1 MHVLINPPG
10 AVRLY
15 SSPPFWLYV
24 IVAGVPSLLL
34 TVLVCCSGYLG
45 VRAFRQGH
53 AARGAILLVVALV
66 PFLLFTARMVEAALA
81 DREHARYIAGVAKI
95 GPVIDYPKVFVV
107 AGSLTEMEAARLMLA
122 ARFQEVDAFEYGPKG
137 ATYTLASSEECRQR
151 FEAWLAKGAG
161 LEGYYSNVNRCVNA
175 TRWEKDSPPKR
186 QSAVA
191 LLRGDRATLK
201 RDKKGRE
208 NLELHIKDGDTDILV
223 DYSEAPY
230 AKWPIFPLLV
240 TLGGFET
247 RDPQFGPAPVEFILR
262 NLKR

>member
-1 MHVLINPPG
+1 MAMQRPLHVLINPPG

-137 ATYTLASSEECRQR
+137 ATYTRLQRRMSSEVRGLVSQGSWPRRLLFKCQSVRQR
-151 FEAWLAKGAG
+151 NQMGE
-161 LEGYYSNVNRCVNA
+161 
-175 TRWEKDSPPKR
+175 R
-186 QSAVA
+186 QSAKETVRRRPSA
-191 LLRGDRATLK
+191 RRSGD
-201 RDKKGRE
+201 
-208 NLELHIKDGDTDILV
+208 I
-223 DYSEAPY
+223 
-230 AKWPIFPLLV
+230 
-240 TLGGFET
+240 ET
-247 RDPQFGPAPVEFILR
+247 
-262 NLKR
+262 